1 MVAKELDV
9 IRLSDGRMGTVLE
22 VYENSSAYL
31 IEITDNGGKAIDTP
45 IIAQRDI
52 MEVVW
57 NA

>member
-9 IRLSDGRMGTVLE
+9 IRLSDGRTGTVLE

-31 IEITDNGGKAIDTP
+31 IKITDNGGKAIDTP
-45 IIAQRDI
+45 IIAQIDI
-52 MEVVW
+52 VEVVW